1 MTPLTSGR
9 AFVVFAVFALGY
21 FLSSLVRG
29 VTATLAP
36 ALTQEFALSSS
47 QLGLLGGAYFLGFA
61 MLQLPLGNWLD
72 RVGPRRVLSFS
83 LAAASLS
90 CVAFAMADGFVS
102 LLLARFIC
110 GVGVSACLIA
120 PLTGARLWLQGSQQQ
135 SANAWMLMVGSL
147 GLLTATLPVQWA
159 LPVYGWRSLFLVLA
173 LFFALTVLGTARQVP
188 AIQSASAPSRGSSLF
203 ASYAPIFAN
212 RYFRRM
218 AWVGFVNYGI
228 LVAVQTLWAGPW
240 MTAVAGYSAAEAAR
254 GLFAMNLTMLFVFW
268 FWGMANPRLH
278 RAGFVAERIILRGL
292 PFGFIALAAIAW
304 LGPRAGWEAF
314 AIYCAMSSV
323 LALTHPAIG
332 MSFAAHEAG
341 RAISAFN
348 LLLFAG
354 VFTTQWCVGAALD
367 RLQAAHWQVVDAY
380 RAVFGLLALACGLS
394 YLWLLQGST
403 ENRQMAAKA

>member
-1 MTPLTSGR
+1 MTPMTRGR
-9 AFVVFAVFALGY
+9 ALVVFAVFALGY

-36 ALTQEFALSSS
+36 ALTDEFALSSS

-72 RVGPRRVLSFS
+72 RFGPRRVLSLS
-83 LAAASLS
+83 LAAAALS
-90 CVAFAMADGFVS
+90 CIAFAMARGFAS

-120 PLTGARLWLQGSQQQ
+120 PLTGARLWLHGSQQQ

-159 LPVYGWRSLFLVLA
+159 LPLYGWRSLFLVLA
-173 LFFALTVLGTARQVP
+173 LFFALTVLGTAWQVP
-188 AIQSASAPSRGSSLF
+188 AMQTPPAPARRSGLL

-212 RYFRRM
+212 RYFCRM
-218 AWVGFVNYGI
+218 AWVGFVNYGV

-240 MTAVAGYSAAEAAR
+240 MTAVAGYSAAGAAR

-268 FWGMANPRLH
+268 FWGVANPRLH
-278 RAGFVAERIILRGL
+278 RAGLSAERIIVCGL

-314 AIYCAMSSV
+314 AIYCALSSV

-332 MSFAAHEAG
+332 MAFAAHEAG

-354 VFTTQWCVGAALD
+354 VFATQWCVGAGLD
-367 RLQAAHWQVVDAY
+367 WLQAAHWPVVDAY
-380 RAVFGLLALACGLS
+380 RAVFAVLALACCLS
-394 YLWLLQGST
+394 YLWLLQGLTT
-403 ENRQMAAKA
+403 ERPVPANA

>member
-1 MTPLTSGR
+1 MTPMTSGR
-9 AFVVFAVFALGY
+9 ALVVFAVFALGY

-36 ALTQEFALSSS
+36 ALTHEFSLSSG

-61 MLQLPLGNWLD
+61 LLQLPLGNWLD
-72 RVGPRRVLSFS
+72 RFGPRRVLSFS
-83 LAAASLS
+83 LAAAVLS
-90 CVAFAMADGFVS
+90 CIGFAVADGFIS
-102 LLLARFIC
+102 LLLARFVC

-120 PLTGARLWLQGSQQQ
+120 PLTGARLWLGGSQQQ

-159 LPVYGWRSLFLVLA
+159 LPLYGWRSLFLVLA
-173 LFFALTVLGTARQVP
+173 FFLALTAMGTLWQVP
-188 AIQSASAPSRGSSLF
+188 ATHGATAHARRQSLV

-218 AWVGFVNYGI
+218 AWLGFVNYAV

-240 MTAVAGYSAAEAAR
+240 MTVVAGYSASGAAS

-278 RAGFVAERIILRGL
+278 RAGLSAERIILWGL
-292 PFGFIALAAIAW
+292 PLGFIALAAIAW

-314 AIYCAMSSV
+314 AAYCALSSV

-332 MSFAAHEAG
+332 MAFAAHEAG

-354 VFTTQWCVGAALD
+354 VFAAQWCIGAALD
-367 RLQAAHWQVVDAY
+367 WLQAAHWPAVDAY
-380 RAVFGLLALACGLS
+380 RAVFAMLALACCLS
-394 YLWLLQGST
+394 YLWLLQGFANVRPET
-403 ENRQMAAKA
+403 ANA

>member
-1 MTPLTSGR
+1 MTPMTSGR
-9 AFVVFAVFALGY
+9 ALVVFAVFALGY

-72 RVGPRRVLSFS
+72 RFGPRRVLCLS
-83 LAAASLS
+83 LAAAALS
-90 CVAFAMADGFVS
+90 CIAFALAGGFVS

-120 PLTGARLWLQGSQQQ
+120 PLTGARLWLHGSQQQ

-159 LPVYGWRSLFLVLA
+159 LPLYGWRSLFLVLA
-173 LFFALTVLGTARQVP
+173 LSFALTALGTAWQVP
-188 AIQSASAPSRGSSLF
+188 AMQIPPARRSSLF

-218 AWVGFVNYGI
+218 AWIGFVNYGV

-240 MTAVAGYSAAEAAR
+240 MTAVAGYSAIEAAR
-254 GLFAMNLTMLFVFW
+254 GLFAMNLAMLFVFC
-268 FWGMANPRLH
+268 FWGWVNPRLH
-278 RAGFVAERIILRGL
+278 RAGLSPEWIMTMGL
-292 PFGFIALAAIAW
+292 PLGPLALAAIAW
-304 LGPRAGWEAF
+304 LGPSAGWEAF
-314 AIYCAMSSV
+314 AVYCTLSSV

-332 MSFAAHEAG
+332 MAFAAYEAG

-348 LLLFAG
+348 LLLFLG
-354 VFTTQWCVGAALD
+354 VFVTQWCIGAGLDALGAA
-367 RLQAAHWQVVDAY
+367 QWPAVSAY
-380 RAVFGLLALACGLS
+380 RAVFATLALACCLS
-394 YLWLLQGST
+394 YLWMLQGIT
-403 ENRQMAAKA
+403 ESRRTAAKA